1 MGLKEEYGEKV
12 SEVEESVQLITSRKS
27 ASRLKAFLDSL
38 LPFALI
44 LMSFIVLFQ
53 FFSLGASA
61 EKYIGYFNWIV
72 VFFFAARLGIGLRLA
87 KSNRK
92 FVENHWLDA
101 LMVIPAL
108 TIAKE
113 LRMSSILGEEV
124 LGEQATTGLVLT
136 RNLDLSAKMT
146 RIVRIIKRSFQF

>member
-27 ASRLKAFLDSL
+27 ASRLKVFLDSL

-44 LMSFIVLFQ
+44 LMSFVVLFQ

-61 EKYIGYFNWIV
+61 ERYIGYFNWIV
-72 VFFFAARLGIGLRLA
+72 IIFFGARLGIGLRLA
-87 KSNRK
+87 NSNRN
-92 FVENHWLDA
+92 FVKNHWLDA

-108 TIAKE
+108 SIAKE
-113 LRMSSILGEEV
+113 LRLSTVLGEEV
-124 LGEQATTGLVLT
+124 MGEKATTGLVLT
-136 RNLDLSAKMT
+136 RNLDVSAKMT

>member
-1 MGLKEEYGEKV
+1 MGLKQDYGEKV
-12 SEVEESVQLITSRKS
+12 SEVEESLQLITSRKS
-27 ASRLKAFLDSL
+27 ASHLKVFLDSL

-61 EKYIGYFNWIV
+61 QKYIGYFNWIV
-72 VFFFAARLGIGLRLA
+72 IIFFTARIFIGIRLA
-87 KSNRK
+87 KSNKR

-101 LMVIPAL
+101 MMVIPAL
-108 TIAKE
+108 SIARE

-124 LGEQATTGLVLT
+124 MGEKTTTGLILT